1 MTQLADLSFTK
12 QLPVRHVNDDV
23 GVYLVNSKLL
33 VAEEHR
39 LGHHHRGPHVRPPNC
54 DFRLPAP
61 VPTIYTYYRQYF
73 FLRRCEENGTQAA
86 AIGGT
91 AMSKV
96 LARQA
101 TDPNVTASDLGS
113 SMDHRKKLHPVSAAF
128 RT

>member
-12 QLPVRHVNDDV
+12 QLPVRHVNDNL

-33 VAEEHR
+33 VAEEAS
-39 LGHHHRGPHVRPPNC
+39 PPSPPPWSARAPTYC

-73 FLRRCEENGTQAA
+73 FLTRCEENGTQAA
-86 AIGGT
+86 AIGET

-101 TDPNVTASDLGS
+101 TDPRYCVRSRLIHG
-113 SMDHRKKLHPVSAAF
+113 P
-128 RT
+128 

>member
-73 FLRRCEENGTQAA
+73 FLTRCEEKRNTGRRYWWNRHVESVGKT
-86 AIGGT
+86 GYR
-91 AMSKV
+91 S
-96 LARQA
+96 
-101 TDPNVTASDLGS
+101 
-113 SMDHRKKLHPVSAAF
+113 
-128 RT
+128 